1 MLSLYLLRHGE
12 SEPVAGFSGDIGR
25 QLTVSGKHRLLE
37 LANVLKS
44 RGLVFDHMIVSPAT
58 RTLETK
64 DAIASVLGEVD
75 FEIDNAIY
83 EASPRHLIAAVSR
96 QPKKF
101 RWIMLI
107 GHNPGISAIASY
119 FSGEEFLSL
128 APGMMAVLYFNLD
141 EWQLISSNTGNL
153 MEILQ

>member
-12 SEPVAGFSGDIGR
+12 SAPEGGFSGDIGR
-25 QLTVSGKHRLLE
+25 KLTSSGKGRLQRMAGL
-37 LANVLKS
+37 LKR
-44 RGLVFDHMIVSPAT
+44 RGLAFDHLIVSPAT
-58 RTLETK
+58 RTMETK
-64 DAIASVLGEVD
+64 DVLASELGELD

-101 RWIMLI
+101 RSIMLI
-107 GHNPGISAIASY
+107 GHNPGISALASY
-119 FSGEEFLSL
+119 FSGEDFLSL
-128 APGMMAVLYFNLD
+128 APGMMAIIYFNFD
-141 EWQLISSNTGNL
+141 DWQLVSSNNGIL

>member
-1 MLSLYLLRHGE
+1 MLALYLLRHGE
-12 SEPVAGFSGDIGR
+12 SAPGGGFSGDIGR
-25 QLTVSGKHRLLE
+25 HLTVPGRVRLLK
-37 LANVLKS
+37 LASLLKD
-44 RGLVFDHMIVSPAT
+44 RGFIVDHMIVSPAT

-101 RWIMLI
+101 RSIMLI